1 MKRACATLALVL
13 VFGPAALAAPFDGM
27 VDVGSHQLHVVHMG
41 EGPYT
46 VVFEARLRQRHVGLA
61 QGRARDREKGRCAG
75 VFARWPGP
83 VAKLRQYGMPV
94 EQSAAEFEQMLAAVK
109 AKGPFI
115 LVGHSYGAFLIR
127 LYAARHPAN
136 VA

>member
-1 MKRACATLALVL
+1 
-13 VFGPAALAAPFDGM
+13 M

-46 VVFEARLRQRHVGLA
+46 VVFEARASAATCRPG
-61 QGRARDREKGRCAG
+61 ARSRPRSRKGRCAG
-75 VFARWPGP
+75 VLRAGLGQSPW
-83 VAKLRQYGMPV
+83 LRQYGMPV